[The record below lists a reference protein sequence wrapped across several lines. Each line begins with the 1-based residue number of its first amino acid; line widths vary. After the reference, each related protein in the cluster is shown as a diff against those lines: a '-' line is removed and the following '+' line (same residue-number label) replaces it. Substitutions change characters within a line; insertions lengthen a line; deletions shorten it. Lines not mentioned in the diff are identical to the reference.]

1 MTEYFKLL
9 KNFRGEENLEIEEI
23 ERSGRKRTVI
33 LNGVFESAENPN

>member
-23 ERSGRKRTVI
+23 EMVERERTVI